1 MPSPSSPWVPE
12 GPIRGVF
19 DGYVFDQV
27 TFDCTFG
34 DVEQTPAGD
43 VWGPQAPIG
52 DVWTPQAP
60 V

>member
-1 MPSPSSPWVPE
+1 VPE